1 VGGVTADQFF
11 LNAMTHWDHIKA
23 WLKNFNVSDLR
34 TDDEI
39 EAEIK
44 LCQVLCPFCHSIKT
58 YFFRDNVAPSLL
70 PYAVMPY
77 HDAATTNVPPP
88 LPEGFGGGQRPQTTN
103 VGRQRNRADGDGRDM
118 PKRRP
123 KSKNRTKKAGLGMPK
138 DPADY
143 EDDGDD
149 DNDKVALADDDGC
162 EVADDGGGTSA
173 TSSRRERPK
182 RTRSGQQKG
191 LSYCEDSGS
200 SAADDEGEDAG
211 AGAAGYN
218 KDKEQ
223 EYEFDE

>member
-1 VGGVTADQFF
+1 
-11 LNAMTHWDHIKA
+11 MTHWDHIKA
-23 WLKNFNVSDLR
+23 WLKNFNVSQLR
-34 TDDEI
+34 TDPEI

-44 LCQVLCPFCHSIKT
+44 LCQLLCPFCHSIKT

-88 LPEGFGGGQRPQTTN
+88 LPEGFGGGQRPQKTN
-103 VGRQRNRADGDGRDM
+103 VGQQRDGDGNALM
-118 PKRRP
+118 QRRP
-123 KSKNRTKKAGLGMPK
+123 KPTKRTGLGLPK

-149 DNDKVALADDDGC
+149 DNDKVALADDDGG

-173 TSSRRERPK
+173 MSNRPDRPK

-191 LSYCEDSGS
+191 PSYCEDSGS
-200 SAADDEGEDAG
+200 VAADDEG
-211 AGAAGYN
+211 AASDGYN
-218 KDKEQ
+218 NDKEQ